1 MPAANTLRASLNKRV
16 RPCVHAL
23 LLLSPLAFASC
34 AAPAPGADHN
44 AIVQATVQALPGT
57 DAATIQISNA
67 ERLAA
72 KWTWNASAGGKVYAC
87 DADDQL
93 RLPQCTP
100 ST

>member
-1 MPAANTLRASLNKRV
+1 MPAANTLRASLKKQA
-16 RPCVHAL
+16 RPCVPGL
-23 LLLSPLAFASC
+23 LLLAPLAFASC

-44 AIVQATVQALPGT
+44 AIVQATIQALPGT
-57 DAATIQISNA
+57 DAAAIQISNA

-72 KWTWNASAGGKVYAC
+72 KWTWNASAEGKVYAC

-93 RLPQCTP
+93 RLPQCIP

>member
-1 MPAANTLRASLNKRV
+1 MPAATHVRTSLIKAAKV
-16 RPCVHAL
+16 SVHGL
-23 LLLSPLAFASC
+23 LLLAPLALVAC

-44 AIVQATVQALPGT
+44 AIIQATIEALPGT

-67 ERLAA
+67 ERMAA
-72 KWTWNASAGGKVYAC
+72 KWTWNASAAGKAYAC

-93 RLPQCTP
+93 RLPQCIP

>member
-1 MPAANTLRASLNKRV
+1 MLAFL
-16 RPCVHAL
+16 
-23 LLLSPLAFASC
+23 PLAAAAC
-34 AAPAPGADHN
+34 AVPAPGADHN
-44 AIVQATVQALPGT
+44 AIVQATIEALPGT

-67 ERLAA
+67 ERMAA
-72 KWTWNASAGGKVYAC
+72 KWTWNASAGGKLYAC

>member
-1 MPAANTLRASLNKRV
+1 MPATAQIASSKKAAKANI
-16 RPCVHAL
+16 HGL
-23 LLLSPLAFASC
+23 LLLAPLALAAC

-44 AIVQATVQALPGT
+44 AIVQATVEALPGT

-67 ERLAA
+67 ERMAA
-72 KWTWNASAGGKVYAC
+72 KWTWNASTGGKLYAC